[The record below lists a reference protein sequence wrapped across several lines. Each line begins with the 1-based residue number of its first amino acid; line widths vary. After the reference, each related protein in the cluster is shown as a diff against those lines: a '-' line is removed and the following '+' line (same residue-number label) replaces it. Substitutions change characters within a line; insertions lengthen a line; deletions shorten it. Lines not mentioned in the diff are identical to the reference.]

1 MSSSDRITVSQ
12 PVCMD
17 CAADLSVA
25 DYRPAYTDR
34 YRDPRIK
41 CVPCESAAWARIDA
55 IAATLPA
62 NPAFSNGWD

>member
-1 MSSSDRITVSQ
+1 MSSSEAITRSC

-17 CAADLSVA
+17 CGADLSTA

-34 YRDPRIK
+34 HSDPRIK
-41 CVPCESAAWARIDA
+41 CVPCDSAAWARMDA

-62 NPAFSNGWD
+62 NAAYSNGWD